1 MKKENI
7 ELPQLKSV
15 DKEKCIP
22 IAIVTGIVFLFFV
35 LVILCFSL
43 TFKKTYTLHY
53 NENSNLD
60 YKVYLKPNDHYTE
73 KFLPKDKEYIS
84 TLIDNIDATF
94 NYRFK
99 SAADIGM
106 EYSYYMDA
114 VVTVDNSDGKNLF
127 NKSDT
132 LIDRKSFTEL
142 SNDEIVL
149 SENVKIKYD
158 QYNNLAKSFIDT
170 YGLSADAKLVVSLY
184 VDVTGKHAEFEKK
197 FEDRK
202 VMSMT
207 IPLTSKTVN
216 IGMDYELSNSN
227 DEVLQ
232 YRSTVINNKVL
243 FVFSICLGILD
254 IIAMAIV
261 IVYIIMTRDDATI
274 YKKRLDK
281 ILRDYSRYISET
293 AITERV
299 EDMMKT
305 RSLRIEIIKS
315 FADLLD
321 VRDSLGK
328 PILYHEERPGEEAIF
343 YIITDRVGYIY
354 VMRASEVKNEKK
366 RRD

>member
-15 DKEKCIP
+15 DREKCIP
-22 IAIVTGIVFLFFV
+22 AALIVGIIFLFFV
-35 LVILCFSL
+35 LIILCFSL
-43 TFKKTYTLHY
+43 TFKRTYTLRY

-73 KFLPKDKEYIS
+73 KFLPKDREYIA
-84 TLIDNIDATF
+84 TLIDNVDTTF

-99 SAADIGM
+99 SAANIGM
-106 EYSYYMDA
+106 EYSYYIDA
-114 VVTVDNSDGKNLF
+114 MVTVDNADGKNLF
-127 NKSDT
+127 SKTEN
-132 LIDRKSFTEL
+132 LLDRKSFTEL

-149 SENVKIKYD
+149 TENVKVNYDKYND
-158 QYNNLAKSFIDT
+158 LAKNFIDT
-170 YGLSADAKLVVSLY
+170 YGLTADAKLVVSLY
-184 VDVTGKHAEFEKK
+184 VDVSGKHAEFEKK
-197 FEDRK
+197 FTDRK

-207 IPLTSKTVN
+207 IPLTSKTIN
-216 IGMDYELSNSN
+216 IEMNYELSNST

-232 YRSTVINNKVL
+232 YRQTVINNKVL
-243 FVFSICLGILD
+243 FVFSICLGVLD
-254 IIAMAIV
+254 IIAMIAV
-261 IVYIIMTRDDATI
+261 IVYIIMTRDNATI
-274 YKKRLDK
+274 YKKKLEK
-281 ILRDYSRYISET
+281 ILRDYGRYISET

-315 FADLLD
+315 FSDLLD

-354 VMRASEVKNEKK
+354 VMRASEIKKEKK
-366 RRD
+366 K